1 MNDWFPVHLL
11 PVSVFAMLFDY
22 AFAKDLTAK
31 DPNNNAKDRSTQD
44 SVAKFREGYQA
55 IVDHASNIKKIEA
68 PEPKVYQTMWRN
80 YILKNLLYPHD
91 TLFVDFPGP
100 EEDVDS
106 EYLFMWAGFVKPG
119 KHRSFLYVPNED
131 AWYKRDFYVDEREND
146 DLPNFADY
154 NNAFDG
160 EG

>member
-68 PEPKVYQTMWRN
+68 STVTSKISPFKV
-80 YILKNLLYPHD
+80 
-91 TLFVDFPGP
+91 
-100 EEDVDS
+100 S
-106 EYLFMWAGFVKPG
+106 G
-119 KHRSFLYVPNED
+119 KG
-131 AWYKRDFYVDEREND
+131 A
-146 DLPNFADY
+146 DLVAQ
-154 NNAFDG
+154 
-160 EG
+160 